1 MTVKLILVSH
11 GRLAIG
17 MKNTLEMIVGQQDKV
32 LAIAAYDVDQSD
44 FKSTVQKEVQ
54 NNPGQ
59 QIVILTDILGGSVNT
74 ELSKLVVQYDN
85 VYLITGMNLPLVLT
99 LVTYTG
105 TIDTQNI
112 SKMVTESQK
121 SIIFMNQAISQAS
134 EEDDL

>member
-1 MTVKLILVSH
+1 MKLILVSH